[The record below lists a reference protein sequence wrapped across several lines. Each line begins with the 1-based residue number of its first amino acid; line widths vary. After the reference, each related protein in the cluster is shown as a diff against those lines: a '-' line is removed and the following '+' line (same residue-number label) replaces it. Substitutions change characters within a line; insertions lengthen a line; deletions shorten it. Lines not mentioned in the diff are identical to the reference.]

1 VTGLA
6 RIQKGEVL
14 NPKGRAKGVPNKY
27 TQSIKEM
34 VEEALQRAGGV
45 EYLYGQALLNPKA
58 FLPLVAKLLPSQPTT
73 EINIFTGE
81 DTIRRLQEGR
91 DRAAALIDIT
101 PVAGE

>member
-1 VTGLA
+1 MALV
-6 RIQKGEVL
+6 QKGQVL

-27 TQSIKEM
+27 TQNIKEM
-34 VEEALQRAGGV
+34 VEQALEKAGGV
-45 EYLYGQALLNPKA
+45 DYLYQQALENPRS

-91 DRAAALIDIT
+91 ERAAALIDVT
-101 PVAGE
+101 PTVEQ